1 MPKLLKNNGFCRKRC
16 RRRSVNNS
24 EFVMR
29 NSELMTGFARTR
41 IYSQIVG
48 DDAHIVPITA
58 TCTVARN
65 PIINNAEF
73 TVKSR
78 AGACSRRK
86 NDPLNPLSSRET
98 PKSRGKNSILW
109 QRRWILRSK
118 RRRVEKKQ
126 SFLRRYCFCLTN
138 TKSKLLISGT
148 INKQ

>member
-1 MPKLLKNNGFCRKRC
+1 MVARCLFNKILFSRRQTVGTALAAVRENAKFNGQF
-16 RRRSVNNS
+16 
-24 EFVMR
+24 
-29 NSELMTGFARTR
+29 
-41 IYSQIVG
+41 VG

-58 TCTVARN
+58 TCGVARN

-98 PKSRGKNSILW
+98 PKSRGKNSLLW

-118 RRRVEKKQ
+118 RRRIGKKQ
-126 SFLRRYCFCLTN
+126 SFSRRYCFCLTN
-138 TKSKLLISGT
+138 TKSKLFISGT